1 MIKNYFKTAWRILWR
16 NKVFSA
22 INILGLSTGLACCIL
37 MFLFIQHEL
46 SYDKFNVNAENIY
59 RVTSIPVEGK
69 ERKELAVAPPPWAPA
84 MKKEFP
90 EVKEYVRLLKD
101 PNAVAGSP
109 GEQHFYEKGIVYAD
123 STLFNVFSIALERGD
138 KTKPLDR
145 PNTAVLTREAAQK
158 YFGNTDP
165 IGKTLEVNSFGR
177 NLNVEVTAIAEP
189 MPATSHFKFQVL
201 ISLQSFGDLSGM
213 WAFHMCQS
221 YLLLDDKTSAK
232 KVEQKLVGFVDKY
245 IANNTQAD
253 GKHDIFLQPLTG
265 IHLHSNM
272 VGELDVNGDITYVYV
287 FAGVALFIL
296 LIACFNFINLSTIRS
311 VVRAKEIGLR
321 KVVGASKSQLLK
333 QFLGEAVFFAII
345 SLMAAVIIAF
355 VVLPV
360 FNQLSGRDISLNFK
374 NNPSLIA
381 VLALLVLFIGLI
393 AGLYPAIVLAS
404 FRPVQ
409 VLKGKILSNRKG
421 IFRKALV
428 TLQFVVS
435 IALIAS
441 TIVVNR
447 QLNFLQNKKI
457 GFDKENVV
465 VLTLPRNTD
474 SATMETFRNSLNS
487 DPAIRSVG
495 ASSSIP
501 GTYIP
506 VNQINDGS
514 ADLTKALSMQMLF
527 TDHDFIRT
535 MNMKVVAGR
544 DFSRNFPTDQ
554 YAGFVL
560 NEEAV
565 KQLGWTSPAAA
576 IGKTVQWVIP
586 GTVIKSGRVV
596 GVVRD
601 FNITPLKTAIQPLV
615 MHILPSRYNYLYI
628 RFDQSKNAH
637 ALGTIESAFRQ
648 SFAKQSFE
656 YNFLDDTLASMY
668 QSEKKLGLIFS
679 YFSFLA
685 IVIACLGVLGLS
697 LYSIQQRIREIG
709 IRKVIGASVSSITG
723 LLLKEFI
730 KPVLMASVIAVPVV
744 WYGMHSW
751 LQEFAYRINIGWQVF
766 LVAAVVAVMIALITV
781 SFQAI
786 KAAIANPVK
795 SLRTE

>member
-245 IANNTQAD
+245 IANNAQAD

-441 TIVVNR
+441 TIVVNQ

-751 LQEFAYRINIGWQVF
+751 LQEFAYRIDIGWQVF

>member
-1 MIKNYFKTAWRILWR
+1 
-16 NKVFSA
+16 
-22 INILGLSTGLACCIL
+22 

-441 TIVVNR
+441 TIVVNQ

-751 LQEFAYRINIGWQVF
+751 LQEFAYRINIGWEVF

>member
-1 MIKNYFKTAWRILWR
+1 
-16 NKVFSA
+16 
-22 INILGLSTGLACCIL
+22 
-37 MFLFIQHEL
+37 
-46 SYDKFNVNAENIY
+46 
-59 RVTSIPVEGK
+59 
-69 ERKELAVAPPPWAPA
+69 
-84 MKKEFP
+84 
-90 EVKEYVRLLKD
+90 
-101 PNAVAGSP
+101 
-109 GEQHFYEKGIVYAD
+109 
-123 STLFNVFSIALERGD
+123 
-138 KTKPLDR
+138 
-145 PNTAVLTREAAQK
+145 
-158 YFGNTDP
+158 
-165 IGKTLEVNSFGR
+165 
-177 NLNVEVTAIAEP
+177 
-189 MPATSHFKFQVL
+189 
-201 ISLQSFGDLSGM
+201 
-213 WAFHMCQS
+213 
-221 YLLLDDKTSAK
+221 
-232 KVEQKLVGFVDKY
+232 
-245 IANNTQAD
+245 
-253 GKHDIFLQPLTG
+253 
-265 IHLHSNM
+265 
-272 VGELDVNGDITYVYV
+272 
-287 FAGVALFIL
+287 
-296 LIACFNFINLSTIRS
+296 
-311 VVRAKEIGLR
+311 
-321 KVVGASKSQLLK
+321 
-333 QFLGEAVFFAII
+333 
-345 SLMAAVIIAF
+345 
-355 VVLPV
+355 
-360 FNQLSGRDISLNFK
+360 
-374 NNPSLIA
+374 
-381 VLALLVLFIGLI
+381 
-393 AGLYPAIVLAS
+393 
-404 FRPVQ
+404 
-409 VLKGKILSNRKG
+409 
-421 IFRKALV
+421 
-428 TLQFVVS
+428 
-435 IALIAS
+435 
-441 TIVVNR
+441 
-447 QLNFLQNKKI
+447 
-457 GFDKENVV
+457 
-465 VLTLPRNTD
+465 
-474 SATMETFRNSLNS
+474 METFRNSLNS

-637 ALGTIESAFRQ
+637 ALSTIESAFRQ

-751 LQEFAYRINIGWQVF
+751 LQEFAYRINIGWEVF